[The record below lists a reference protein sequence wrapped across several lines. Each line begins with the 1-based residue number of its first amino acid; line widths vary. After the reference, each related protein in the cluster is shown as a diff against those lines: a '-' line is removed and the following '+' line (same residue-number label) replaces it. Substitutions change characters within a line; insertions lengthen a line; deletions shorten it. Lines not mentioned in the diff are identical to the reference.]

1 MMKEFIKKI
10 TRSKKIDGTVTLTLE
25 QRARSRLKTC
35 LDSGEDVGVFMQRG
49 SVLEHGDLIAT
60 EDGFVARV
68 IAASEKLSSI
78 YTNDSLLLARA
89 CYHLGNRHVELQI
102 TQKSVHYRHD
112 HVLDKMLKS
121 FGLNVISESLPFQP
135 EKGAYNSHSTGHGH
149 HQEH

>member
-1 MMKEFIKKI
+1 MKAFIKKI

-60 EDGFVARV
+60 EDDFIARV
-68 IAASEKLSSI
+68 IAASEQLSSI
-78 YTNDSLLLARA
+78 YTDDSLLLARA

>member
-1 MMKEFIKKI
+1 MWKPLERVKYEPNP
-10 TRSKKIDGTVTLTLE
+10 GLWPTVTEACNSLLFSPVKLGSITLE
-25 QRARSRLKTC
+25 QRTWVPAMVPWR
-35 LDSGEDVGVFMQRG
+35 
-49 SVLEHGDLIAT
+49 AT

-68 IAASEKLSSI
+68 IAASEQLSSI
-78 YTNDSLLLARA
+78 YTDDSLLLARA